1 MIIKKINVYIF
12 IILTLSSSTEVFAS
26 GGLSQYEISV
36 LSMGEGHSLADAFGH
51 SGIRVK
57 NTSNSSDVVFNF
69 GIYDY
74 DAPNF
79 YSNFVRG
86 RPEYKL
92 GVQNYKNFAQNYIDQ
107 GRYIVEHKIRLDENS
122 SNEIINLL
130 LKKLENPSYIYDYLK
145 DNCSTR
151 IADLLIDK
159 SEKKLESKSI
169 DGLTDDSF
177 RKMIHSKLN
186 ENSWGALGIDICLG
200 AVIDRQVTLRES
212 LFLPGNL
219 MKYLDEFNNEKL
231 ISRKILYQP
240 ETKLRYSEKIPS
252 PILVNFILSLV
263 IIYITFLNFKNNS
276 WTKIIDY
283 LIFMITGTIG
293 LLIIY
298 LWFFSNHIAGAQNF
312 NFLWAFPLNLILIF
326 SISKKKIASWN
337 IGYFKFL
344 IIVLC
349 LLFLHWLTGVQ
360 KYNITLLPIFVALF
374 IRYSFIVHKINIL
387 NNENLYQDRR

>member
-1 MIIKKINVYIF
+1 MG
-12 IILTLSSSTEVFAS
+12 VFAS
-26 GGLSQYEISV
+26 GDLSQYEISV
-36 LSMGEGHSLADAFGH
+36 LSMGEGPSLADAFGH

-57 NTSNSSDVVFNF
+57 DTSNSSDVVFNF

-79 YSNFVRG
+79 YSNFVKG

-92 GVQNYKNFAQNYIDQ
+92 GVQNYKNFTQNYIDQ

-130 LKKLENPSYIYDYLK
+130 LKKLENPNYIYDYLK

-169 DGLTDDSF
+169 DEFTDDSF

-200 AVIDRQVTLRES
+200 AVIDRQITLRES

-298 LWFFSNHIAGAQNF
+298 LWFFSNHFAGAQNF